1 MKYFQVT
8 EIWGKMSKDNWFEAR
23 ENLLNNLVEDFKDK
37 NKRYPTIKEEYELE
51 MSITEDDLRE
61 AVSNYEA

>member
-1 MKYFQVT
+1 
-8 EIWGKMSKDNWFEAR
+8 MSSRDDWFNAR
-23 ENLLNNLVEDFKDK
+23 EVLLDNLIEDFKDK

-51 MSITEDDLRE
+51 MSITEDDLRN